1 MQDLGTLG
9 GPEAWALFV
18 NERGQVAGFSM
29 TNATV
34 NPTTG
39 SPTTDPFL
47 WEHGSMLDLG
57 TLGGTYGWPY
67 GLNNRGQVVGTSNL
81 AGDLTFHPFLWKG
94 RSLLDLGTL
103 GGSFGIAEGIN
114 DSGEVVG
121 WATNENDQAS
131 LAFLWKDGVMTNLGT
146 LNGDDC
152 SLAFHINSKG
162 QIVGISFPCTGG
174 PVHGFLW
181 QNGVMTD
188 LNAFA
193 HPGSNLTTWGD
204 GIFINDRGEIAGVR
218 VLPDGDLHAFLLV
231 PCDEDHP
238 DIEDCDYRLYD
249 SGAVANAAASI
260 RVAESLATISPT
272 SKPVASRSKS
282 SSTSQSSLS
291 SASNFLSHEGRGV
304 NPMLMPPSSIPPP
317 HAVISPSPGFL
328 PLR

>member
-238 DIEDCDYRLYD
+238 DIDDAGDWVR
-249 SGAVANAAASI
+249 
-260 RVAESLATISPT
+260 RMRAESEARLKRIEKDQEA
-272 SKPVASRSKS
+272 
-282 SSTSQSSLS
+282 
-291 SASNFLSHEGRGV
+291 E
-304 NPMLMPPSSIPPP
+304 
-317 HAVISPSPGFL
+317 
-328 PLR
+328 